1 MPTSDQ
7 QDRPYQISIAYL
19 RSEDDIYPEPGG
31 VSVQWENHQGV
42 VQLFASIHAAAEG
55 LKIPEEQVMTAAT
68 EGGMLYTSVPTDWK
82 VQHHVCIGES

>member
-31 VSVQWENHQGV
+31 VSVQWENHRGV
-42 VQLFASIHAAAEG
+42 VQLFASIQAAAE
-55 LKIPEEQVMTAAT
+55 
-68 EGGMLYTSVPTDWK
+68 D
-82 VQHHVCIGES
+82 